1 VREIFSGRRIGF
13 VLNPPPPPR
22 GVCPSNHRTTL
33 KWGFI
38 V

>member
-1 VREIFSGRRIGF
+1 MKEIKAYVRVMLSDD
-13 VLNPPPPPR
+13 VVDAL